1 MELLMSAGIT
11 TISRTLAAL
20 GAAPEVAPEV
30 AAGFD
35 GLDAQRLL
43 DALPSAAVVF
53 APSGEILAA
62 NRRAEHLLAAPALS
76 MIGQGADGAF
86 RLFRERAER
95 LGANN
100 EPVRFVQPFGA
111 QWYLVESFPLQ
122 GASNSGA
129 ALRAITATDITE
141 MKSAEFEIRE
151 SEARLEEATR
161 IAQLGT
167 YKFYWDTGKVHWS
180 PQVYTIHGV
189 APGGPSITTERYR
202 EIVHPDDRHLYDQVC
217 QDQIDGKPIRGVE
230 YRIIRKDGAVR
241 WLRKDGRVLF
251 DADGEPYASFG
262 TCQDI
267 TEAKQ
272 HEHELKSLLRR
283 NTILYEALDASPI
296 GVGVVTTDSEQPEFF
311 YVNAE
316 FERLTGHNTSS
327 LSDRGIETLT
337 PEGALGAGWARV
349 VQTLRASVSGAFEL
363 SCLRRDGGQFLA
375 QIEVAPVRD
384 HPGRDA
390 TVFVLNLRD
399 VTIDRQR
406 AESLLQSQKM
416 EALGQLSGGVAHEI
430 NNLLQPVLAL
440 SDLGQD
446 IADTDPAKVRKY
458 FEVIASSGRKAR
470 DVVRQ
475 VLTFARRDAPQLAPY
490 PIADLVGDALHLLH
504 SGLPPGIHLHQKLE
518 CGAAQ
523 AVVNPTQVSQV
534 VLNLVTNAADA
545 LDGEGEITLTLTHA
559 DLDQVTAAP
568 LTLTEGRW
576 LKLTVSDA
584 GCGMDAYTLSRIFE
598 PFFTTKLAGRGTG
611 LGLSVVYSIVAGWGG
626 MLKVESEVDKGTIA
640 MVYIP
645 LAADG

>member
-1 MELLMSAGIT
+1 MSAGVRPI
-11 TISRTLAAL
+11 RVKAPL
-20 GAAPEVAPEV
+20 GLSA
-30 AAGFD
+30 
-35 GLDAQRLL
+35 LDAQGLL

-53 APSGEILAA
+53 GPGGEIVAA
-62 NRRAEHLLAAPALS
+62 NRRAEDLLAAPAAS
-76 MIGQGADGAF
+76 VIGQGAEGAF

-95 LGANN
+95 IGPGA
-100 EPVRFVQPFGA
+100 EHVRFVQPFGA
-111 QWYLVESFPLQ
+111 LWYLVESFPLGHKAGGDPQ
-122 GASNSGA
+122 AS
-129 ALRAITATDITE
+129 LRAVTATDITD
-141 MKSAEFEIRE
+141 MKSTEFEIRE

-167 YKFYWDTGKVHWS
+167 YKFYWDTGKIHWS
-180 PQVYTIHGV
+180 PQVYTIHGL
-189 APGGPSITTERYR
+189 APGGLPLSSERYR
-202 EIVHPDDRHLYDQVC
+202 DMVHPDDRELYDKVY
-217 QDQIDGKPIRGVE
+217 QDQIEGKPVRGVE
-230 YRIIRKDGAVR
+230 FRIIRKDGAVR
-241 WLRKDGRVLF
+241 WLRKDARVLF

-272 HEHELKSLLRR
+272 HEQELKSLLRR

-296 GVGVVTTDSEQPEFF
+296 GVGVVTTDSDHPEFF

-327 LSDRGIETLT
+327 LSERGIETLT

-363 SCLRRDGGQFLA
+363 TCLRRDGGQFLA
-375 QIEVAPVRD
+375 QIEIAPVRD

-399 VTIDRQR
+399 VTVDRQR

-430 NNLLQPVLAL
+430 NNLLQPMLAL

-504 SGLPPGIHLHQKLE
+504 SGLPPEIHLHQKLE
-518 CGAAQ
+518 CAGAL

-545 LDGEGEITLTLTHA
+545 MDGAGDVTVTLTEV
-559 DLDQVTAAP
+559 DLDQATAVP
-568 LTLTEGRW
+568 LTLNAGRW
-576 LKLTVSDA
+576 FKLTVVDA
-584 GCGMDAYTLSRIFE
+584 GSGMDAYTLSRIFE

-626 MLKVESEVDKGTIA
+626 ALKVDSEVDKGTTA

-645 LAADG
+645 VAADG

>member
-1 MELLMSAGIT
+1 MSAPTNAGAMP
-11 TISRTLAAL
+11 LYAKAAQGL
-20 GAAPEVAPEV
+20 SA
-30 AAGFD
+30 
-35 GLDAQRLL
+35 LDAQRLL

-53 APSGEILAA
+53 GPEGEIAAA
-62 NRRAEHLLAAPALS
+62 NRRAEHLLAAPVATV
-76 MIGQGADGAF
+76 IGHRADGAF

-95 LGANN
+95 IGTGEHA
-100 EPVRFVQPFGA
+100 RFVQPFGSL
-111 QWYLVESFPLQ
+111 WYLVESFPLVV
-122 GASNSGA
+122 GART
-129 ALRAITATDITE
+129 LRTVIASDITD

-167 YKFYWDTGKVHWS
+167 YKLYWDTGKVHWS
-180 PQVYTIHGV
+180 PQVYAIHGMP
-189 APGGPSITTERYR
+189 PGGVITLELYR
-202 EIVHPDDRHLYDQVC
+202 DMIHPDDRELYDRTQ
-217 QDQIDGKPIRGVE
+217 QNQIDGKPVRGVE
-230 YRIIRKDGAVR
+230 FRIIRKDGAVR
-241 WLRKDGRVLF
+241 WLRKDARVLF
-251 DADGEPYASFG
+251 DSDGEPYATFG

-272 HEHELKSLLRR
+272 HEQELKSLLRR

-296 GVGVVTTDSEQPEFF
+296 GVGVVTTDGESPEFF

-327 LSDRGIETLT
+327 LSERGIDSLT
-337 PEGALGAGWARV
+337 PDGAPGAGWARV

-363 SCLRRDGGQFLA
+363 TCLRRDGGQFLA

-399 VTIDRQR
+399 ITVDRQR
-406 AESLLQSQKM
+406 ADSLLQSQKM

-430 NNLLQPVLAL
+430 NNLLQPMLAL
-440 SDLGQD
+440 SDLGRD
-446 IADTDPAKVRKY
+446 IADKDPAKVRKY

-490 PIADLVGDALHLLH
+490 PLADLVGDALHLLH
-504 SGLPPGIHLHQKLE
+504 SGLPPGIRLNQTLT
-518 CGAAQ
+518 CNASAI
-523 AVVNPTQVSQV
+523 VNPTQVSQV
-534 VLNLVTNAADA
+534 VLNLVANAADA
-545 LDGEGEITLTLTHA
+545 MNGEGAVMVTLGEI
-559 DLDQVTAAP
+559 DLDQATATP
-568 LTLTEGRW
+568 LTLTAGRW
-576 LKLTVSDA
+576 IRLTVTDA

-626 MLKVESEVDKGTIA
+626 ALKVDSEVDKGTTA

-645 LAADG
+645 IATEG